1 MIVPPLSLMGPD
13 PTSVDIG
20 EPVVLMCVAFG
31 IPLPSYTWF
40 HDGVQVEGGTRVHV
54 NNGTL
59 RIDSLRRE
67 DGGEYE
73 CRAENEAGVMTSSAL
88 LQVYGEW
95 GVQGGILPG
104 NDTHTHTLL
113 ACVCSSKYL

>member
-1 MIVPPLSLMGPD
+1 MRDTSAPGLNASHTRTHILS
-13 PTSVDIG
+13 
-20 EPVVLMCVAFG
+20 EG
-31 IPLPSYTWF
+31 IT
-40 HDGVQVEGGTRVHV
+40 VQVEGGTRVHV

-104 NDTHTHTLL
+104 NNTHTYSQLVFMVVSTCEHKH
-113 ACVCSSKYL
+113 SSRNSWGN